1 MDANVS
7 TEDAKSAR
15 ISVKRAIEGDGSDG
29 EPILD
34 ANVGKGLKRRPK
46 RSGTGRSYKLKGT
59 SDFGSTAV
67 EESETDCLAGTKSTE
82 CTEDIQSSE
91 LVLGDKSGLNHI
103 QGLSIVKNRQKE
115 NNGNESDEH
124 EIPLLNTGMAL
135 SVMKKRNRDERER
148 ESIKNESDLPGNGR
162 TASDFLGEARCSGS
176 NTLPVDI
183 GRRNEHMLQS
193 SLDDVRT
200 RSWKDAGDVDQRDEP
215 SLTRTQ
221 QSAKTSEMSSVQR
234 LEGSIAVLSKQIR
247 NMETT
252 LLKSV
257 NESRKE
263 NKRDILQVQTKL
275 HDMDSDLNSLKALVA
290 VGGDGSKRKGNAGK
304 NTPVVMFFA
313 EAFNTTVIRRVFERS
328 VVKHIVDVSQGRGVD
343 QYARAMS
350 FAFNVLMFAVT
361 PRAGETKEKYKS
373 NTGQCFSLF
382 RRGIVLSALLV
393 AQRNT
398 FSIFDNPDSVVCG
411 KVFGNVKKPEWLR
424 EGFVQYSHINRARDL
439 QEEIGT
445 RKKASARGKEK
456 KGQSMRVSNGTPLMQ
471 DTDDHNHVQ
480 NHVGIIL
487 YREIIDRL
495 HDSRF
500 HSKSALFEELLYLFV
515 PWKRTGFNLDQM
527 KTKLSWY
534 SAYLPSENLLDVSKI
549 TLSTV
554 EARTKPQTLNQSS
567 TAESTVINSSNI
579 QKLSELI
586 EGHPEMILLVSHE
599 VRIEEATESSNNCD
613 ANNVKTEPIRESLE
627 SEWDNSDDEEDE
639 MGDTDDIEDAELDE
653 ARKENDQDSGKKT
666 LTKTLNLIDISAR
679 FLSCYTGFVQH
690 RTPLSLL
697 KSDNYSLKSI
707 YLTAVM
713 FRCFV
718 DHIMMEIDN
727 KGIRTVIG
735 KNMNSFTANG
745 LQFSKMLPTPS
756 KQISLL
762 RNVLKRKQ
770 KEYDEQNIVMK
781 KGTALEAP
789 NNGEVNGHSPDIE
802 EDIAELGIVT
812 WD

>member
-1 MDANVS
+1 MPPVRGPNWKAKGRGKRASPSDGRRPEPQTNLRKMRRVTQMVMNPKLDEDINSADFNYHKNGGETSNVGTQLVKPQDVVNQNRDENITTALTVKRVTNGVTKSGCSVGEGEKATQRISTKNVKSARKSVKRAIEGDGSDGEPILDAYVS

-275 HDMDSDLNSLKALVA
+275 HDMNSDLNSLKALVA

-500 HSKSALFEELLYLFV
+500 HSK
-515 PWKRTGFNLDQM
+515 
-527 KTKLSWY
+527 
-534 SAYLPSENLLDVSKI
+534 
-549 TLSTV
+549 
-554 EARTKPQTLNQSS
+554 
-567 TAESTVINSSNI
+567 
-579 QKLSELI
+579 
-586 EGHPEMILLVSHE
+586 
-599 VRIEEATESSNNCD
+599 
-613 ANNVKTEPIRESLE
+613 
-627 SEWDNSDDEEDE
+627 
-639 MGDTDDIEDAELDE
+639 
-653 ARKENDQDSGKKT
+653 
-666 LTKTLNLIDISAR
+666 
-679 FLSCYTGFVQH
+679 
-690 RTPLSLL
+690 
-697 KSDNYSLKSI
+697 
-707 YLTAVM
+707 
-713 FRCFV
+713 
-718 DHIMMEIDN
+718 
-727 KGIRTVIG
+727 
-735 KNMNSFTANG
+735 
-745 LQFSKMLPTPS
+745 
-756 KQISLL
+756 
-762 RNVLKRKQ
+762 
-770 KEYDEQNIVMK
+770 
-781 KGTALEAP
+781 
-789 NNGEVNGHSPDIE
+789 
-802 EDIAELGIVT
+802 
-812 WD
+812 